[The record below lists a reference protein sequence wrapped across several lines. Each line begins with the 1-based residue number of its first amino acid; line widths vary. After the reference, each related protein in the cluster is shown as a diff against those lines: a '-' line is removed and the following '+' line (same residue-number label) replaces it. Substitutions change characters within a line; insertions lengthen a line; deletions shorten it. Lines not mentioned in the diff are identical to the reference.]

1 MSRVAESKDMERFNE
16 LSLQK
21 YSDQAVFF
29 LNAFWNECG
38 DQAEQIYG
46 YYQGFLQLDTKKED
60 GCDLDE
66 FYSHKFL
73 ETYGET
79 LTALELRNAM
89 RKIDINHDN
98 RMSFL
103 EYLLFRYTQSV
114 EELLIRPQGVT
125 CSQELVDALKAL
137 AQAREDIRRARD
149 EDIKLQAIKAE
160 IASKKSHLEKQ
171 SQAGGVKG
179 NKAKQ
184 ELFALNNEDSTELNA
199 AKLRAEAAVRKAD
212 AAVKK
217 AEEAVHKAQ
226 STGEK
231 IAAGLTWFMD
241 RELEE
246 AKKYLPRGG
255 IQKADK
261 FKDL

>member
-1 MSRVAESKDMERFNE
+1 MSRVAESKDMERFND
-16 LSLQK
+16 LSRQK
-21 YSDQAVFF
+21 YSDQAIFF
-29 LNAFWNECG
+29 LNAFWIECG
-38 DQAEQIYG
+38 DQAEKIYG
-46 YYQGFLQLDTKKED
+46 YYQGFLTLDSRKED

-103 EYLLFRYTQSV
+103 EYLLYRYSQSV
-114 EELLIRPQGVT
+114 EELLIRPQGVALT
-125 CSQELVDALKAL
+125 QELIDALKAL
-137 AQAREDIRRARD
+137 ALARENIRQARE
-149 EDIKLQAIKAE
+149 EDLKLEAIKSE
-160 IASKKSHLEKQ
+160 IAAKKSSLEKQ

-231 IAAGLTWFMD
+231 VAAGLNWFME

-246 AKKYLPRGG
+246 AKKYKPRGG